1 MIRIL
6 SKRVLAPTDFSEQ
19 ADAALAEAFD
29 LVQAPTDV
37 TVLHVA
43 PPLESYA
50 VADPAIV
57 WESVSDERRRVRL
70 ERSFREAPVIDG
82 QPDPRRAKIDF
93 HVVFGH
99 PVAEIA
105 GFADKHGFDMIVI
118 PSHGRQG
125 LERLFVGS
133 VAERVVRAAHCPV
146 LVLRH

>member
-1 MIRIL
+1 MIRVL
-6 SKRVLAPTDFSEQ
+6 SKRVLVPTDFSEQ
-19 ADAALAEAFD
+19 AEAALAEAFE
-29 LVQAPTDV
+29 LVSDPGDV

-57 WESVSDERRRVRL
+57 WESVSDETRRKRL
-70 ERSFREAPVIDG
+70 TKSFLEKPDADG
-82 QPDPRRAKIDF
+82 RIDPRRAEVDF
-93 HVVFGH
+93 QVVFGH
-99 PVAEIA
+99 PVEQIA
-105 GFADKHGFDMIVI
+105 HFADEHHFDMIVI
-118 PSHGRQG
+118 PSHGRTG